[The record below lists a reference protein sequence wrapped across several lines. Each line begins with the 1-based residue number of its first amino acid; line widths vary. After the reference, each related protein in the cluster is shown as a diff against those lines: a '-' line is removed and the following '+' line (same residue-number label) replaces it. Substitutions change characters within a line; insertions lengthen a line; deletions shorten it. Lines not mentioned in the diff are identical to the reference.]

1 MPKRKP
7 VIGLA
12 LGSGS
17 ARGWAHVGVLR
28 TLLEAGIRPDIV
40 CGSSVGAIVG
50 AAYATGKLDSF
61 EEWIRSLRM
70 RDVISLMDFRLTG
83 GMLKGEKLV
92 SFFRKHFEDCRIED
106 LPMPFGAVATALH
119 GGNELWLREGSLVD
133 AVRASIA
140 LPGVFTPVMVQERLL
155 VDGGLVNPVPVTLAR
170 AMGADIVI
178 AVDLNRDI
186 LQRHLQPPDEPA
198 QRSPWLQSIQNTLG
212 GWLPDSV
219 TDIVSSPLPSMLEV
233 LATSINIMQERITR
247 SRMAGDPPDMVIA
260 PRLAHLS
267 LMDFHRAQEAI
278 DVGRQATEFLLP
290 VMQPWV
296 NVSPPDPAPILPAP
310 LPGASDVLA
319 DVPPP
324 VVDAS

>member
-1 MPKRKP
+1 
-7 VIGLA
+7 
-12 LGSGS
+12 
-17 ARGWAHVGVLR
+17 
-28 TLLEAGIRPDIV
+28 
-40 CGSSVGAIVG
+40 
-50 AAYATGKLDSF
+50 
-61 EEWIRSLRM
+61 
-70 RDVISLMDFRLTG
+70 
-83 GMLKGEKLV
+83 
-92 SFFRKHFEDCRIED
+92 
-106 LPMPFGAVATALH
+106 
-119 GGNELWLREGSLVD
+119 WLREGSLVD

-198 QRSPWLQSIQNTLG
+198 LRSPWLQSIQNTLG

-296 NVSPPDPAPILPAP
+296 NMPPPEPVTACPAPV
-310 LPGASDVLA
+310 PGASDVLA

>member
-61 EEWIRSLRM
+61 EAWIRGLRM
-70 RDVISLMDFRLTG
+70 RDVISLMDFRLAG

-92 SFFRKHFEDCRIED
+92 SFFRHHFEDCQIED
-106 LPMPFGAVATALH
+106 LPLPFAAVATALH
-119 GGNELWLREGSLVD
+119 AGNELWLREGSLVD

-140 LPGVFTPVMVQERLL
+140 LPGLFTPVMVQDRLL

-178 AVDLNRDI
+178 AVDLNHDI
-186 LQRHLQPPDEPA
+186 LQRHLQEPDEPV

-212 GWLPDSV
+212 SWLPDSV
-219 TDIVSSPLPSMLEV
+219 TDAVSSPLPSMLEV
-233 LATSINIMQERITR
+233 LATSINIMQQRITR

-278 DVGRQATEFLLP
+278 DIGRQATEFLLP

-296 NVSPPDPAPILPAP
+296 NAPPPDPARDVPAR

-319 DVPPP
+319 DVPPVGHKP
-324 VVDAS
+324 